1 MRRALWALGG
11 GRVCASDARA
21 QYSGLAGTHSLGC
34 GGAVT
39 WGCAFPWPGG
49 GWEVHV
55 LWTARMCESDLDVMR
70 GGADLGADGVWRLM
84 PKDEVGK
91 WVVGCGR
98 YVQMWLV
105 R

>member
-1 MRRALWALGG
+1 MCVRARRAQHG
-11 GRVCASDARA
+11 
-21 QYSGLAGTHSLGC
+21 GLAGTHSLGC
-34 GGAVT
+34 DGAVI

-70 GGADLGADGVWRLM
+70 GGVDLGADRVWRLM
-84 PKDEVGK
+84 PTDEVGK
-91 WVVGCGR
+91 LVVGCGR